1 MRKPMLLLTACVLMT
16 ACASSPTTSS
26 VRSTPPTVACAEH
39 EPAERLGAYPVGP
52 VGVDGTHPGDFDQL
66 RAYSREQAVWA
77 VRAAGVVQRN
87 AIQRD
92 TTATCLDAYRARG
105 IIR

>member
-1 MRKPMLLLTACVLMT
+1 M
-16 ACASSPTTSS
+16 
-26 VRSTPPTVACAEH
+26 
-39 EPAERLGAYPVGP
+39 
-52 VGVDGTHPGDFDQL
+52 DGTHPGDFDKL